1 MEDIIFA
8 RFYESGNHENA
19 KKMSAYMKNKFPF
32 IGINKP
38 ERQRLSKEFIRIKKQ
53 GKKIDWAFIDR
64 CYKKKE
70 REFHYL
76 AIDYLLAMRKY
87 LEKDDILKVGQLIVK
102 NSWWDSTDALDNLVA
117 ELVSCFPELKSI
129 ILEWSDS
136 DNIWLK
142 RTAIDYQ
149 LKYKEKTDRD
159 ILSKVILDN
168 CNTNEFFIDKAIGW
182 SLREYSKTDKEWVRE
197 FITEHK
203 LSKLSI
209 REASK
214 YL

>member
-1 MEDIIFA
+1 M
-8 RFYESGNHENA
+8 
-19 KKMSAYMKNKFPF
+19 
-32 IGINKP
+32 
-38 ERQRLSKEFIRIKKQ
+38 
-53 GKKIDWAFIDR
+53 
-64 CYKKKE
+64 
-70 REFHYL
+70 
-76 AIDYLLAMRKY
+76 
-87 LEKDDILKVGQLIVK
+87 IVK
-102 NSWWDSTDALDNLVA
+102 NSWWDSTDVLDNLVA

-159 ILSKVILDN
+159 ILSKVISDN

-182 SLREYSKTDKEWVRE
+182 ALREYSKTDKEWVRE